1 MNELSY
7 CVALAKS
14 PRHSCAQFPPTYNKE
29 AGRQPRSA
37 LTARP
42 PPQVLL
48 SSSCV
53 VGGGGSDVC
62 RALPCPLDKAWWSD
76 LNRLS
81 LSVLLPLFLLPLAS
95 FSGSTSEGTPNGPP
109 AVT

>member
-7 CVALAKS
+7 RVTLAKS
-14 PRHSCAQFPPTYNKE
+14 PRHSCAHFPPCVQQGGGTP
-29 AGRQPRSA
+29 ATVSSSSRPLPQA
-37 LTARP
+37 L
-42 PPQVLL
+42 Q

-62 RALPCPLDKAWWSD
+62 RALPCPIDKAWWSD
-76 LNRLS
+76 LNCLS
-81 LSVLLPLFLLPLAS
+81 SSVLLPLFLLPLAS
-95 FSGSTSEGTPNGPP
+95 FSGSTSEGTPDGPP